1 MRRAFTLIE
10 LLIVVAI
17 IGVLA
22 AIAVPN
28 FLNAQVR
35 AKVAR
40 SLADMRSL
48 SSAVHQ
54 IHLDKGFW
62 LVDAWEDNGQEADG
76 DRILLEIFNNVG
88 ACAEG
93 SGGSTGYGRGTLE
106 YIAPLTSPVAYM
118 ASIPM
123 DPFVSDNIDAMTRGF
138 GSPYNTYLYIDND
151 NHYEGPDHDIQ
162 CLHNAALAEYYHT
175 RILRTN
181 EFAFLALGPD
191 GHLGVGSGGGALDS
205 RGFPYSP
212 SNGVASAGDI
222 IMFGDA
228 MIQK

>member
-1 MRRAFTLIE
+1 MRKAFTLIE

-28 FLNAQVR
+28 FLNAQIR
-35 AKVAR
+35 AKVSR

-48 SSAVHQ
+48 STAVHE
-54 IHLDKGFW
+54 IHLDKGYW
-62 LVDAWEDNGQEADG
+62 LVDAWEDSGQQPDG

-88 ACAEG
+88 ACPEG
-93 SGGSTGYGRGTLE
+93 SGGSTGLGRGTLE
-106 YIAPLTSPVAYM
+106 YVAPLTSPVAYM
-118 ASIPM
+118 ASIPL
-123 DPFVSDNIDAMTRGF
+123 DPFVNNQYDPLTRGF
-138 GSPYNTYLYIDND
+138 GSPYTTYLYIDND

-162 CLHNAALAEYYHT
+162 CLHNPSLAEFYHT
-175 RILRTN
+175 RILKEN

-191 GHLGVGSGGGALDS
+191 AHLGVGSGGGALDS
-205 RGFPYSP
+205 RGFPYDP
-212 SNGVASAGDI
+212 SNGIGSPGDI

-228 MIQK
+228 MIQR